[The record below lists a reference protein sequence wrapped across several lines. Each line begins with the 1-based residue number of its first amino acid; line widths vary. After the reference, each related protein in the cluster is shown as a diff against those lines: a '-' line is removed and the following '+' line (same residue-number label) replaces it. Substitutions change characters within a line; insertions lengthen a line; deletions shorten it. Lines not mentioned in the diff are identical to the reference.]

1 LAISTVIQHVK
12 KIAPHMATA
21 IEQQATV
28 THAIAAIRT
37 GGEQVLPSTTELTIL
52 VEQLK

>member
-1 LAISTVIQHVK
+1 
-12 KIAPHMATA
+12 MAAA

-37 GGEQVLPSTTELTIL
+37 GGVQVLHSATELAVL
-52 VEQLK
+52 VEQLKSKVARFTV